1 MRSRTALSTAILLA
15 TLACGGKTEPVEAV
29 SEASGL
35 PRLVDLGADSC
46 VPCRM
51 MQPELSRLRTTM
63 EGSLEVVFI
72 DVYQDRNAASRY
84 RIRVIPTQIFYSPE
98 GVELAR
104 HEGYIDAEG
113 MMRIFKEHGY
123 FVEED
128 GV

>member
-1 MRSRTALSTAILLA
+1 M
-15 TLACGGKTEPVEAV
+15 ACGGQTDQLEAV

-35 PRLVDLGADSC
+35 PRLVDLGAESC

-51 MQPELSRLRTTM
+51 MQPELSQLRTTM

>member
-1 MRSRTALSTAILLA
+1 MRRNTILLMVA
-15 TLACGGKTEPVEAV
+15 LLGLSACGYRDDNETTIAET
-29 SEASGL
+29 SGL
-35 PRLVDLGADSC
+35 PLLVDLGSESC

-51 MQPELSRLRTTM
+51 MQPELERLRISM
-63 EGSLEVVFI
+63 EGALEVVFI
-72 DVYQDRNAASRY
+72 DVNYDRSAASRY

-113 MMRIFKEHGY
+113 MLRIFREHGY
-123 FVEED
+123 FVDEE

>member
-1 MRSRTALSTAILLA
+1 MKFILTMAFIGILGLA
-15 TLACGGKTEPVEAV
+15 ACSPQVEPVETAV
-29 SEASGL
+29 EASGL
-35 PRLVDLGADSC
+35 PRLVDLGAESC

-51 MQPELSRLRTTM
+51 MQPELENLRTTM

-72 DVYQDRNAASRY
+72 DVNNDRNAASRY

-113 MMRIFKEHGY
+113 MLRIFREHGY
-123 FVEED
+123 LTDDD

>member
-1 MRSRTALSTAILLA
+1 MRPTLTLLSIILLMMM
-15 TLACGGKTEPVEAV
+15 ACSRPEETMSETVAVE
-29 SEASGL
+29 SGL
-35 PRLVDLGADSC
+35 PRLVDLGSESC

-51 MQPELSRLRTTM
+51 MQPELAQLRTTM

-72 DVYQDRNAASRY
+72 DVNQDRSAASSY
-84 RIRVIPTQIFYSPE
+84 QIRVIPTQIFYSPE

-113 MMRIFKEHGY
+113 MLRIFREHGY
-123 FVEED
+123 FNEE

>member
-1 MRSRTALSTAILLA
+1 MRLTITLLSMLLLMTACSRPDETQT
-15 TLACGGKTEPVEAV
+15 EAV
-29 SEASGL
+29 TAGSGL
-35 PRLVDLGADSC
+35 PRLVDLGSESC

-51 MQPELSRLRTTM
+51 MQPELDVLRTTM

-72 DVYQDRNAASRY
+72 DVNHDRSAASSY
-84 RIRVIPTQIFYSPE
+84 RIRVIPTQVFFSPE

-113 MMRIFKEHGY
+113 MLRIFREHGY
-123 FVEED
+123 LKEE

>member
-1 MRSRTALSTAILLA
+1 MRPTLTLLSVILLM
-15 TLACGGKTEPVEAV
+15 LACSRPEQPEAEAV
-29 SEASGL
+29 DIGSGL
-35 PRLVDLGADSC
+35 PRLVDLGSESC

-51 MQPELSRLRTTM
+51 MQPELAQLRTTM

-72 DVYQDRNAASRY
+72 DVNQDRSAASSY
-84 RIRVIPTQIFYSPE
+84 QIRVIPTQIFYSPE

-113 MMRIFKEHGY
+113 MIRIFREHGY
-123 FVEED
+123 LSDE

>member
-1 MRSRTALSTAILLA
+1 MRLTITMLFITLIASCSRPEAAENEAAAI
-15 TLACGGKTEPVEAV
+15 G
-29 SEASGL
+29 SGL
-35 PRLVDLGADSC
+35 PRLVDLGSESC

-51 MQPELSRLRTTM
+51 MQPELEHLRTTM

-72 DVYQDRNAASRY
+72 DVNQDRSAASDY
-84 RIRVIPTQIFYSPE
+84 RIRVIPTQIFFSPE

-113 MMRIFKEHGY
+113 MLGIFREHGY
-123 FVEED
+123 LNED

>member
-1 MRSRTALSTAILLA
+1 MKLTITLLSILLLM
-15 TLACGGKTEPVEAV
+15 TACSRPDETETEAV
-29 SEASGL
+29 AVGSGL
-35 PRLVDLGADSC
+35 PRLVDLGSESC

-51 MQPELSRLRTTM
+51 MQPELELLRTTM

-72 DVYQDRNAASRY
+72 DVNQDRNAASSY
-84 RIRVIPTQIFYSPE
+84 RIRVIPTQIFFSPE

-113 MMRIFKEHGY
+113 MLRIFREHGY
-123 FVEED
+123 LNEE